1 MPSAKKGF
9 TIVEL
14 VIVIAVIAILA
25 AVFIPVFSGAIDNAQ
40 LTTDTEEAKA
50 AMVQVTAALDA
61 NLAETYYIYDANHA
75 YLFTYH
81 RDRGLILDGDDAP
94 VKMKTSPRFSEVQAV
109 FSSEIT
115 PLERGESTVNGSERV
130 STNPDADTPAKVY
143 VAWGTGMAE
152 GACSVTAVAEIPHGV
167 VVIEGTFDRPAG

>member
-81 RDRGLILDGDDAP
+81 RDKGLILDGDDAP

-109 FSSEIT
+109 FSS
-115 PLERGESTVNGSERV
+115 NGSELV

-143 VAWGTGMAE
+143 VAWGTGMADSV
-152 GACSVTAVAEIPHGV
+152 CSVTDVAEIPHGV
-167 VVIEGTFDRPAG
+167 VVIEGTLDRPAG